1 MEHYEARRNECK
13 LHKGTEEMLA
23 SCDQF
28 CTQSVLSAYQQQ
40 DLQDVLDQY
49 EISKY
54 FANVCGHHDIYA
66 SGKIESGKA
75 LFKELDMPA
84 RDILFIGDTT
94 HDYEVAQAIGVD
106 CILLAQGHQSKH
118 RLDTLGISIFND
130 IGELEALFRKD

>member
-40 DLQDVLDQY
+40 
-49 EISKY
+49 
-54 FANVCGHHDIYA
+54 
-66 SGKIESGKA
+66 
-75 LFKELDMPA
+75 
-84 RDILFIGDTT
+84 
-94 HDYEVAQAIGVD
+94 
-106 CILLAQGHQSKH
+106 GHQSKH